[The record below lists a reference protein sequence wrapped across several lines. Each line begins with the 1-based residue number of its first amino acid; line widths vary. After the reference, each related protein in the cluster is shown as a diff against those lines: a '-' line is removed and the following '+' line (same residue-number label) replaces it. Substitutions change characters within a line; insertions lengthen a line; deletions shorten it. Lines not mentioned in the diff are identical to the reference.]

1 MSLFQKP
8 VPRSLQRCLLALI
21 IFAFSS
27 ITVAQAQANGEPF
40 VGVPLPKLEST
51 PQIVDVA
58 DSGSLWPGGVVYYQ
72 INNGSTNLTTA
83 INTFNADSG
92 SSSTHNSA
100 TGSAPVTVSQAIGS
114 CTTSNPNP
122 NPNPESFAAVGD
134 FNGDCRSDILW
145 RNSSTQQVYIWLM
158 NGTTYPG
165 SGSPGSPT
173 SDWVI
178 QSVGD
183 FDGDGMADILWR
195 NSTTGEVYI
204 WLMNGTTTASSGSLG
219 YVSSDWSIQGV
230 GDFNGDGNADILWRN
245 SSTGEVYLWLM
256 NGTTQTGG
264 GSLGIV
270 STAWSIVGVGDFNG
284 DGKADI
290 LWRNSSSGEVYLR
303 LMNGTTI
310 ASQGSLGTVNSAWTI
325 QGVGDFNGDGKSD
338 ILWRN
343 SSSGE
348 VYLWFMNGTATAS
361 SGSLGVVSSAWVIQ
375 GVGDYDGSGRAGILW
390 RNSTTEQVYIW
401 LMNGTT
407 QTGGGSLGTPS
418 TVWQIAPLTV
428 KTAVAAPGI
437 DVTTYHFDIGR
448 TGLNPNETT
457 LTSSNVTSSKFGL
470 LHLLAVDGSVDA
482 QPLYLSNLTAGG
494 QQRNVVYAVTEHDS
508 VYAFDADTGTQIW
521 KTSALGANETTSGDH
536 GCGQISP
543 EIGITSTP
551 VIDRTAGPNGTIF
564 VVGMTLDQ
572 SGAYHQRLHALDVTT
587 GAELPGSPT
596 EIQAMYPGTGENSS
610 GGNVVFDPGQYA
622 ERVGLLL
629 MNGTIYLGWTS
640 HCDIDPYTGWLMAY
654 SESTLAQTS
663 VLNLTPNGSEGS
675 IWMAGT
681 GLAADSSGNIYFL
694 DANGTFDGT
703 LNANG
708 LPVKNDFGN
717 AFLKISTTGG
727 SLAVADYF
735 EAYNGISESNADEDL
750 GSGGALVLPDLTDSS
765 GTVHH
770 LAVGAGKDQNIY
782 VVNRDSM
789 GKYSAQNNNALYQE
803 IDAPIGGVWSMP
815 AYFNNTIYYGA
826 VSDTLKA
833 FPIVN
838 AKLATSA
845 SVKSANT
852 FAYPGTTPAVSA
864 NGTTN
869 GIVWAV
875 ENSSPAVLHAFD
887 ATTLKEL
894 YNSNQ
899 AANNRDHFGSGNK
912 FITPME
918 VNGMVF
924 VGTPNAVAVFGLLP

>member
-1 MSLFQKP
+1 MRRQWQVGLG
-8 VPRSLQRCLLALI
+8 LL
-21 IFAFSS
+21 SVVM
-27 ITVAQAQANGEPF
+27 VAQLGSGCGAQTVSVSDTA
-40 VGVPLPKLEST
+40 
-51 PQIVDVA
+51 Q
-58 DSGSLWPGGVVYYQ
+58 DS
-72 INNGSTNLTTA
+72 
-83 INTFNADSG
+83 FSG
-92 SSSTHNSA
+92 T
-100 TGSAPVTVSQAIGS
+100 APVGAAQAIGS
-114 CTTSNPNP
+114 CTTPNPNP
-122 NPNPESFAAVGD
+122 NPNPQSFAAVAD
-134 FNGDCRSDILW
+134 FNGDCKSDILW
-145 RNSSTQQVYIWLM
+145 RNTTTQQVYEWFM
-158 NGTTYPG
+158 NGITSSG
-165 SGSPGSPT
+165 GGSPGTPT

-178 QSVGD
+178 QGAGD
-183 FDGDGMADILWR
+183 FNGDGKADILWR
-195 NSTTGEVYI
+195 NATSGEVYV
-204 WLMNGTTTASSGSLG
+204 WLMDGTTL
-219 YVSSDWSIQGV
+219 
-230 GDFNGDGNADILWRN
+230 
-245 SSTGEVYLWLM
+245 
-256 NGTTQTGG
+256 TGG
-264 GSLGIV
+264 GSLGVV
-270 STAWSIVGVGDFNG
+270 SSDWVIEGVGDFNG

-290 LWRNSSSGEVYLR
+290 LWWNSSNGQVYLWFINGTTVSSGGAVSSVSSGWVIQGIGDFNGDGKADVLWRNSSNGQVYVW

-310 ASQGSLGTVNSAWTI
+310 ASGGGLSDVSSDWVI
-325 QGVGDFNGDGKSD
+325 QGIGDFDGNGKSD

-343 SSSGE
+343 SITGQI
-348 VYLWFMNGTATAS
+348 YLWFMNGTTRAS
-361 SGSLGVVSSAWVIQ
+361 GGAISDVSSAWVIQ
-375 GVGDYDGSGRAGILW
+375 GIGDYDGSGRAGILW
-390 RNSTTEQVYIW
+390 RNTSTEQVYIW
-401 LMNGTT
+401 LMNGAAITS
-407 QTGGGSLGTPS
+407 QGSPGTPAAG
-418 TVWQIAPLTV
+418 WQIAPLTV
-428 KTAVAAPGI
+428 QTTAAARGV
-437 DVTTYHFDIGR
+437 DVTTYHFDNGR

-457 LTSSNVTSSKFGL
+457 LTSSNVTATKFGL
-470 LHLLAVDGSVDA
+470 LYLLGVDGVVDA

-494 QQRNVVYAVTEHDS
+494 RQRNVVYAVTEHDS
-508 VYAFDADTGTQIW
+508 VYAFDADTGAQIW
-521 KTSALGANETTSGDH
+521 MTSILGANETTSGDH
-536 GCGQISP
+536 GCSQITP

-551 VIDRTAGPNGTIF
+551 AIDRTAGPNGTIF
-564 VVGMTLDQ
+564 VVGMSLDQ
-572 SGAYHQRLHALDVTT
+572 SGVYHQRLHALDVTT
-587 GAELPGSPT
+587 GAERPGSPT
-596 EIQAMYPGTGENSS
+596 EIQAKYPGTGENSS
-610 GGNVVFDPGQYA
+610 GGNVVFDPSQYA

-629 MNGTIYLGWTS
+629 MNGTIYMGWTS

-694 DANGTFDGT
+694 DANGTFDST

-708 LPVKNDFGN
+708 FPANNDFGN

-727 SLAVADYF
+727 KLAVADYF
-735 EAYNGISESNADEDL
+735 ETYNGISESSQDEDL
-750 GSGGALVLPDLTDSS
+750 GSGGALVLPDITDSS

-789 GKYSAQNNNALYQE
+789 GKYNSQNNSALYQE
-803 IDAPIGGVWSMP
+803 IATPIGGVWSMP
-815 AYFNNTIYYGA
+815 AYFNNTVYYGA
-826 VSDTLKA
+826 VSDNLKA

-887 ATTLKEL
+887 ATTLQEL

-918 VNGMVF
+918 VNGKVF